1 MRLTARF
8 GTEELG
14 VNYSK
19 LTPKIKPQALTVSF
33 SAQRSQSGGSS
44 AVDPQNDGNV
54 TLIGVSVSESDG
66 AVRILSGVTA
76 TADGG
81 DVALQS
87 SGSST
92 VVFDKSLSVAA
103 KASELQALFGTK
115 RLDINLNPP
124 IVRQISGDVYEGDY
138 EVTPGQSA
146 VVLTTV
152 GKAMARNVTVNPIP
166 SNYGLITWNGSTLT
180 VS

>member
-1 MRLTARF
+1 VRLTACF
-8 GTEELG
+8 GTAELG

-54 TLIGVSVSESDG
+54 TLMGVSASESDG

-76 TADGG
+76 TADGRN
-81 DVALQS
+81 VVLQS

-92 VVFDKSLSVAA
+92 VVCDKSLSVAA
-103 KASELQALFGTK
+103 KASELQARFDAK
-115 RLDINLNPP
+115 RLGINISPP
-124 IVRQISGDVYEGDY
+124 
-138 EVTPGQSA
+138 
-146 VVLTTV
+146 
-152 GKAMARNVTVNPIP
+152 M
-166 SNYGLITWNGSTLT
+166 
-180 VS
+180 

>member
-1 MRLTARF
+1 MRLTACF
-8 GTEELG
+8 GTVELG

-44 AVDPQNDGNV
+44 A
-54 TLIGVSVSESDG
+54 
-66 AVRILSGVTA
+66 
-76 TADGG
+76 
-81 DVALQS
+81 
-87 SGSST
+87 
-92 VVFDKSLSVAA
+92 SVAA
-103 KASELQALFGTK
+103 KAPSLQANFGTK
-115 RLDINLNPP
+115 HLNINISPP
-124 IVRQISGDVYEGDY
+124 IARQISGDVYDGDY

>member
-1 MRLTARF
+1 MRLTACF
-8 GTEELG
+8 GTVELG

-19 LTPKIKPQALTVSF
+19 LTPDIKPQALTVSF
-33 SAQRSQSGGSS
+33 SAQRSESGGSS
-44 AVDPQNDGNV
+44 AVDPQDDA
-54 TLIGVSVSESDG
+54 SESDG
-66 AVRILSGVTA
+66 AVRILSGMTA

-81 DVALQS
+81 DVVLQS

-92 VVFDKSLSVAA
+92 VVCDKSLSVAA
-103 KASELQALFGTK
+103 KAPSLQARFGTK
-115 RLDINLNPP
+115 RLDINISPP
-124 IVRQISGDVYEGDY
+124 IARQISGDVYDGDY
-138 EVTPGQSA
+138 EVTPSQSA

>member
-1 MRLTARF
+1 MRLTACF
-8 GTEELG
+8 GTVELG

-19 LTPKIKPQALTVSF
+19 LTPDIKPQALTVSF

-54 TLIGVSVSESDG
+54 TLFGVSASESDG

-81 DVALQS
+81 NVVLQS

-92 VVFDKSLSVAA
+92 VVCDKILSVAA
-103 KASELQALFGTK
+103 KAPHLQAWYGAK
-115 RLDINLNPP
+115 RLIAQFNCT
-124 IVRQISGDVYEGDY
+124 Q
-138 EVTPGQSA
+138 
-146 VVLTTV
+146 
-152 GKAMARNVTVNPIP
+152 
-166 SNYGLITWNGSTLT
+166 
-180 VS
+180 